1 MEYFFMAKIVEE
13 ALLIKLSK
21 LVRTGDKESKE
32 KMANAEV
39 VAALEQVA
47 QELVGENVIVEVESG
62 K

>member
-1 MEYFFMAKIVEE
+1 MAKIVEE
-13 ALLIKLSK
+13 SIVIKLSK
-21 LVRTGDKESKE
+21 LVKTGDKEGKE

-47 QELVGENVIVEVESG
+47 QELVGDGVIVEVEGG